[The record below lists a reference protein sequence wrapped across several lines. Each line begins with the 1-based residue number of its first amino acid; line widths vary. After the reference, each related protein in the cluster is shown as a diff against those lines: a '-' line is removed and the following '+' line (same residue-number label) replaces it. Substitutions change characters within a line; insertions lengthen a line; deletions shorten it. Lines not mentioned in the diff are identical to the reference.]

1 MRFRRLETKELAVLE
16 KEFIQFLAVSGVEAQ
31 DWENFKTTNPK
42 FCEEKIE
49 EFSDVVIGGVL
60 HKAKYA
66 EHCTKTDWML
76 FKLEE
81 ETIHLIVIH
90 SDKIDLTC
98 QSITEEDYNKIDV
111 FNKSKAY
118 SKNKE
123 DDLFEMMNQGC
134 LITDGALYEKFDGLS

>member
-1 MRFRRLETKELAVLE
+1 MRFRRLTMDELTNLE
-16 KEFIQFLAVSGVEAQ
+16 KEFVQFLAVSGVEAA
-31 DWENFKTTNPK
+31 DWESFKTANPK

-66 EHCTKTDWML
+66 EHCTKSDWML

-81 ETIHLIVIH
+81 ETIHLIVVH
-90 SDKIDLTC
+90 SDKIDLT
-98 QSITEEDYNKIDV
+98 SKRITEEDYTKIDV
-111 FNKSKAY
+111 FKKSKPY
-118 SKNKE
+118 STNKE

-134 LITDGALYEKFDGLS
+134 VITDGGLFDKFDKLI

>member
-1 MRFRRLETKELAVLE
+1 MRFRRLSSEELSALE

-31 DWENFKTTNPK
+31 DWENFKTSNPA

-66 EHCTKTDWML
+66 EHCTKNDWML

-81 ETIHLIVIH
+81 EEIHLIVIH
-90 SDKIDLTC
+90 SASIDLTS
-98 QSITEEDYNKIDV
+98 QKITPEDYSKIEV
-111 FNKSKAY
+111 FKKSKKY
-118 SKNKE
+118 SENKE
-123 DDLFEMMNQGC
+123 DDLFQMMNQGC
-134 LITDGALYEKFDGLS
+134 VITDGAMFEKFFELI

>member
-1 MRFRRLETKELAVLE
+1 MRFRRLEAKELELLE
-16 KEFIQFLAVSGVEAQ
+16 KEFIQFLAVSGIEAQ
-31 DWENFKTTNPK
+31 DWESFKTSNPK

-66 EHCTKTDWML
+66 EHCTKSDWML
-76 FKLEE
+76 FKLDEE
-81 ETIHLIVIH
+81 IIHLIVIH
-90 SDKIDLTC
+90 SDQIDLSS
-98 QSITEEDYNKIDV
+98 QSIEEEDYNKIEV
-111 FNKSKAY
+111 FKKSKAY

-134 LITDGALYEKFDGLS
+134 VITDGVLFEKFNSLT

>member
-1 MRFRRLETKELAVLE
+1 MRFRRLEAKELELLE
-16 KEFIQFLAVSGVEAQ
+16 KEFIQFLAVSGIEAQ
-31 DWENFKTTNPK
+31 DWESFKTSNPK

-66 EHCTKTDWML
+66 EHCTKSDWML
-76 FKLEE
+76 FKLDEE
-81 ETIHLIVIH
+81 IIHLIVIH
-90 SDKIDLTC
+90 SDQIDLSS
-98 QSITEEDYNKIDV
+98 QSIDEEDYNKIEV
-111 FNKSKAY
+111 FKKSKAY

-134 LITDGALYEKFDGLS
+134 VITDGVLFEKFNSLT

>member
-31 DWENFKTTNPK
+31 DWESFKTTNPK

-49 EFSDVVIGGVL
+49 EFSDVIIGGVL
-60 HKAKYA
+60 HKAKYV

-90 SDKIDLTC
+90 SDKIDLTS

-111 FNKSKAY
+111 FKKSKAY

-134 LITDGALYEKFDGLS
+134 VITDGALYEKFEKLI